1 MTTQVEDVFE
11 DIPSLG
17 KRVQKMIDKA
27 NKSDKD
33 TLLDLCA
40 YVAFLRN
47 DDDCYE
53 ALDRNMPPFDYLN
66 KPDTKA
72 ALKRLY
78 GDEDQ
83 YRRGIDTFDPLI
95 AGMGCGSYIGGVNV
109 VSCVSPLKQKMHLEI
124 MSGMSDGQGSI
135 RLSELTDDIAGG
147 ITFMLHSALIDQVV
161 FLPSPDDADAFR
173 VVVVPSAS
181 VGASTITRDLPKLM
195 VFDVPRGHKLDGF
208 IARNAGQN
216 ETTEDVIEKV
226 FNDPSMLCGHGKHVI
241 KADAEEFISSVKP
254 REEDRAMCHQDWRE
268 NIQVLYT
275 KVNNLE
281 AVLYFLPTGIFYGW
295 NDPLSYFSHESI
307 KHIEIHEGTKA
318 KKTFDMTLEVTEP
331 YYHTGKTTKVEL
343 KSLSKQ
349 DLEPIKSGS
358 SQHKQKQADRW
369 RVGVQ
374 MPQSFNSYYIYCLGH
389 RSLTSQ
395 QPVVTHN
402 LIFRPAGVAQSVE
415 RVALII

>member
-1 MTTQVEDVFE
+1 MTTTQVEDVFE

-17 KRVQKMIDKA
+17 KQVQKMIDKA

-53 ALDRNMPPFDYLN
+53 ALDRNIPPFDYLN

-72 ALKRLY
+72 ALKRRY
-78 GDEDQ
+78 GDEVPPREKRLRYSGPKRLYNSSEDRKQREFEDQ

-95 AGMGCGSYIGGVNV
+95 AGMGCGSYIGGVDV

-124 MSGMSDGQGSI
+124 MSGMSNGQGSI

-147 ITFMLHSALIDQVV
+147 MTSMLHSALIDQVI
-161 FLPSPDDADAFR
+161 FLPSPDDAAAFR
-173 VVVVPSAS
+173 VVVVPAAS

-195 VFDVPRGHKLDGF
+195 VFDVPREHKLNGF

-275 KVNNLE
+275 KVNNPE

-307 KHIEIHEGTKA
+307 KHIDIHEGTKT
-318 KKTFDMTLEVTEP
+318 KRTFDMTLEVTEP

-349 DLEPIKSGS
+349 DLEPIK
-358 SQHKQKQADRW
+358 R
-369 RVGVQ
+369 
-374 MPQSFNSYYIYCLGH
+374 
-389 RSLTSQ
+389 
-395 QPVVTHN
+395 
-402 LIFRPAGVAQSVE
+402 
-415 RVALII
+415 